1 MPSSATM
8 CVHPQEALG
17 FIVVPSVLVI
27 TPLLDVTNK
36 KSHTTQMNCARV
48 TIYKDTL
55 PVKMVTSREPNRS
68 WPEEVNKA
76 WL

>member
-17 FIVVPSVLVI
+17 FIAVPPVLVI

-36 KSHTTQMNCARV
+36 KSHATPM
-48 TIYKDTL
+48 D
-55 PVKMVTSREPNRS
+55 
-68 WPEEVNKA
+68 
-76 WL
+76 